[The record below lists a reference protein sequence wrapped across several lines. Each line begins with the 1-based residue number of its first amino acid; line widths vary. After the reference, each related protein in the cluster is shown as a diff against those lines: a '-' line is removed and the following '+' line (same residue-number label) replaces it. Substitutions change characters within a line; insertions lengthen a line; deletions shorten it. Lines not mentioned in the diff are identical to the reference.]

1 MRGADVGIYIPQVT
15 GSYEEVLAQAHRVE
29 ELGLGSFWLF
39 DHLYTPMLPDRPA
52 LEAWTLATALLAN
65 TTELRVGHLVLDNN
79 LRHPAL
85 LAQMI
90 ATLDVVSAGRL
101 ELGLGS
107 GSVALEHEQTG
118 LPWGTMAERSSRLAE
133 ALAIV
138 TGLLVGDDAGNGDG
152 EARSGRSAGADRG
165 GQWNGG
171 GFTFVGEHY
180 EVRDLPCRPGPV
192 QRPHPPLHIGGIGPR
207 YTLPLVA
214 QYADVWNVPTYGL
227 DDWPRTAAAVD
238 ACCEAVGRDPSTLL
252 RSHQAVLVLAPDEA
266 SVPAALE
273 RALRRYPG
281 PGFGVEAG
289 GYVGTPEQVADRM
302 RAMGEAGIERF
313 IFMPYDRG
321 SGDVL
326 DLLAGEVLPLLAG

>member
-15 GSYEEVLAQAHRVE
+15 GSYEEVLAQARRVE

-79 LRHPAL
+79 VRHPAL
-85 LAQMI
+85 LAQMV

-107 GSVALEHEQTG
+107 GSVAIEHEQAG
-118 LPWGTMAERSSRLAE
+118 LPWGTMAERSGRLAE
-133 ALAIV
+133 ALAII
-138 TGLLVGDDAGNGDG
+138 TGLLTSGDEN
-152 EARSGRSAGADRG
+152 
-165 GQWNGG
+165 
-171 GFTFVGEHY
+171 FTFAGEHY
-180 EVRDLPCRPGPV
+180 QVRDLPCRPGPV
-192 QRPHPPLHIGGIGPR
+192 QRPHPPLHIGGAGPR

-214 QYADVWNVPTYGL
+214 QYADVWNVPTYALGDWAKTGAAL
-227 DDWPRTAAAVD
+227 DG
-238 ACCEAVGRDPSTLL
+238 CCEAVGRDPATLK
-252 RSHQAVLVLAPDEA
+252 RSHEAVLVLAPDEA
-266 SVPAALE
+266 SLPAARE

-281 PGFGVEAG
+281 EGFGVEAG
-289 GYVGTPEQVADRM
+289 GYVGTPGQVAEHMAGMVD
-302 RAMGEAGIERF
+302 AGIDQFVF
-313 IFMPYDRG
+313 IPYDRG
-321 SGDVL
+321 RDDVL

>member
-15 GSYEEVLAQAHRVE
+15 GSYEEVLAQARRVE

-138 TGLLVGDDAGNGDG
+138 TGLLASDG
-152 EARSGRSAGADRG
+152 EGKDGEL
-165 GQWNGG
+165 
-171 GFTFVGEHY
+171 TFVGEHY

-227 DDWPRTAAAVD
+227 DGWPRTAAAVD
-238 ACCEAVGRDPSTLL
+238 ACCEAIGRDPSTLL

-289 GYVGTPEQVADRM
+289 GYVGTPAQVADHM
-302 RAMGEAGIERF
+302 RAMVEAGIERF

-326 DLLAGEVLPLLAG
+326 DLLAGEVLPRLAG